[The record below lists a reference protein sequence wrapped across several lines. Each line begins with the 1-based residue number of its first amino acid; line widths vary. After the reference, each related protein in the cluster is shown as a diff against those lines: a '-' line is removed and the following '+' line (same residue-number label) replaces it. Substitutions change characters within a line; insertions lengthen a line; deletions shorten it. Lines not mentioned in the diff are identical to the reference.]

1 MLNFFSSFS
10 KLPSLKSL
18 HLKPYLVD
26 YSLDRLSFGV
36 DNIHFDVHISPQ
48 LCNALKKT
56 TLLVIIKHSHAE
68 LFYRDYK
75 KESCKNEKDTLKN
88 LCTDVLL
95 DGINLAKS
103 EGEYQIDYLGQA
115 ALAKLFLEE
124 VKNQYKNVVD
134 HFEQQVRAYQLS
146 AKHADYEEFKARE
159 KLAEIKLN
167 QSRIIRLAGE
177 EMFLLLTDIQNRNL
191 RNMRETHFD
200 EEKILPGVFFN
211 NPVLHTDD
219 PRDDFFLIEEYV
231 LLGKRSQDPDTYGNV
246 QAMIYGLL
254 RKTDLQQNEIKQED
268 LPETKHTNDPKDSP
282 PLNEGNNIFDKWI
295 METGNIHEMFNCFDA
310 QEHLERARDA
320 GASGE
325 RLKELRDRKDK
336 RQILLDFFY
345 REFKK
350 NGILKQIVAAYEMK
364 SMYGVYCPPLTPR
377 YIREYLVDFWS
388 RRSIIRELKRKS
400 SLHGGALPLA
410 PLRQTI
416 KRIKAATQA
425 EKKVHLF
432 NFLIEFV
439 RYHRD
444 IYNALTLKNA
454 MEAISIVTEEKI
466 LQLSKGNQTLFE
478 FLLSAERIKEEKPVI
493 NHVILKADIRGS
505 INISHTMRLRG
516 LNPASHF
523 SLNFFDPISEILWNY
538 RAEKVFI
545 EGDAIILS
553 IFENKDTPQGWYSV
567 ARACGLAIRML
578 QIVQRYNIKNQENN
592 LPILELGIGICYC
605 SGPPSYLYDGDS
617 KIMISP
623 AINMADRLSG
633 CSKYIRKHIRNQ
645 NPFYNLY
652 VFKNAEEDE
661 NEDTNDDHSL
671 RYNVNGIELSAEG
684 FLKLS
689 SEINLTKVTFKEGQA
704 KDIQFYSGKVPTL
717 NGNYQQLIIREA
729 TVFEID
735 PNTLRKTKETARKY
749 YEICSNQEIYDFI
762 NNFGNDH
769 NAM

>member
-10 KLPSLKSL
+10 KLPALKDL
-18 HLKPYLVD
+18 PLKPYLID
-26 YSLDRLSFGV
+26 YSLDRLAFGV

-48 LCNALKKT
+48 LRNALKKT
-56 TLLVIIKHSHAE
+56 TLLVMIKHSHAE
-68 LFYRDYK
+68 QFYRDYK
-75 KESCKNEKDTLKN
+75 KESRKNEKDILRN
-88 LCTDVLL
+88 LCTDVLM

-103 EGEYQIDYLGQA
+103 EGEHQIDYLGQA

-124 VKNQYKNVVD
+124 VKNQYKNIVD
-134 HFEQQVRAYQLS
+134 HFEQQVRAHQLS
-146 AKHADYEEFKARE
+146 AKHNDYEEFKTRG

-177 EMFLLLTDIQNRNL
+177 EMFLLLTDIQNRSL

-200 EEKILPGVFFN
+200 DEKILPGVFFN
-211 NPVLHTDD
+211 NPILHTDD
-219 PRDDFFLIEEYV
+219 PSDDFFLIEEYI
-231 LLGKRSQDPDTYGNV
+231 LLGKRSQDPDTYNNV
-246 QAMIYGLL
+246 QSMIYGLL
-254 RKTDLQQNEIKQED
+254 NKTDLQQKETKQED
-268 LPETKHTNDPKDSP
+268 PVKTDRNRKPQDSSS
-282 PLNEGNNIFDKWI
+282 LNQGNNHFDQWI
-295 METGNIHEMFNCFDA
+295 METSNIHQMFNRFDA
-310 QEHLERARDA
+310 QEHLERARDG
-320 GASGE
+320 GAAGE
-325 RLKELRDRKDK
+325 RLKELRNRKEK

-345 REFKK
+345 REFNKT
-350 NGILKQIVAAYEMK
+350 GILKQIVAAYEMK
-364 SMYGVYCPPLTPR
+364 SIYGIYCPPLAPR

-388 RRSIIRELKRKS
+388 RRSIIRELKRKN

-410 PLRQTI
+410 PLKQTI

-432 NFLIEFV
+432 NFLIEFA

-444 IYNALTLKNA
+444 IYNALILKNA

-478 FLLSAERIKEEKPVI
+478 FLLPTERIKEEKPVI

-505 INISHTMRLRG
+505 IKINHTMRLRG

-553 IFENKDTPQGWYSV
+553 IFEHKDTPQGWYSV

-578 QIVQRYNIKNQENN
+578 QIVQRYNIKNQENK

-633 CSKYIRKHIRNQ
+633 CSKYIRKHMRNQ

-652 VFKNAEEDE
+652 VFKNAEEDD
-661 NEDTNDDHSL
+661 EDSNDDHSL
-671 RYNVNGIELSAEG
+671 RYNVNGIELSTEG

-689 SEINLTKVTFKEGQA
+689 GEINLTKVNFKEGQA

-735 PNTLRKTKETARKY
+735 PNTLRKTKETTKKY

-762 NNFGNDH
+762 NNFGTDQ
-769 NAM
+769 NAL

>member
-10 KLPSLKSL
+10 KLPSLKNL
-18 HLKPYLVD
+18 PLKSYLID
-26 YSLDRLSFGV
+26 YSLDRLAFGV

-48 LCNALKKT
+48 LRNALKKT
-56 TLLVIIKHSHAE
+56 TLLVMIKHSHAE
-68 LFYRDYK
+68 QFYRDYK
-75 KESCKNEKDTLKN
+75 KESCKNEKDVLRN
-88 LCTDVLL
+88 LCTDVLM

-103 EGEYQIDYLGQA
+103 EGEHQIDYLGQA

-124 VKNQYKNVVD
+124 VRNQYKNIVD
-134 HFEQQVRAYQLS
+134 HFEQQIRAHQLS
-146 AKHADYEEFKARE
+146 DKHDDYEEFKTRE
-159 KLAEIKLN
+159 KLAEIKVN

-211 NPVLHTDD
+211 NPILHTDD
-219 PRDDFFLIEEYV
+219 PSDDFFLIEEYI

-246 QAMIYGLL
+246 QSMIYALFG
-254 RKTDLQQNEIKQED
+254 KTDLQQYGIKQEGPQESEHHID
-268 LPETKHTNDPKDSP
+268 TPDSS
-282 PLNEGNNIFDKWI
+282 PLDKGNHLFDQWI
-295 METGNIHEMFNCFDA
+295 METGNIHQMFNCFDA
-310 QEHLERARDA
+310 QEHLERARDG
-320 GASGE
+320 GAPAE
-325 RLKELRDRKDK
+325 RLKELRNRKEK

-345 REFKK
+345 REFNKT
-350 NGILKQIVAAYEMK
+350 GILKQIVAAYEMK
-364 SMYGVYCPPLTPR
+364 SIYAIYCPPLTPR

-388 RRSIIRELKRKS
+388 RRSIIREMKRKN
-400 SLHGGALPLA
+400 SLRGGTLPLA
-410 PLRQTI
+410 PLKQTI

-432 NFLIEFV
+432 NFLIEFA

-478 FLLSAERIKEEKPVI
+478 FLLTAERIKEEKPVI

-553 IFENKDTPQGWYSV
+553 IFEHKDTPQGWYSV

-623 AINMADRLSG
+623 AINLADRLSG
-633 CSKYIRKHIRNQ
+633 CSKYLRKHIRNQ

-652 VFKNAEEDE
+652 VFKNAEED
-661 NEDTNDDHSL
+661 NEDTNDDYSL

-689 SEINLTKVTFKEGQA
+689 NEINLTKVSFKEGQS
-704 KDIQFYSGKVPTL
+704 KDIKFYTGKVPTL

-729 TVFEID
+729 SVFEMD
-735 PNTLRKTKETARKY
+735 PNTLRMTKETSRKY

-762 NNFGNDH
+762 NNFGTNQ
-769 NAM
+769 NVM

>member
-1 MLNFFSSFS
+1 
-10 KLPSLKSL
+10 
-18 HLKPYLVD
+18 
-26 YSLDRLSFGV
+26 
-36 DNIHFDVHISPQ
+36 
-48 LCNALKKT
+48 
-56 TLLVIIKHSHAE
+56 
-68 LFYRDYK
+68 
-75 KESCKNEKDTLKN
+75 
-88 LCTDVLL
+88 
-95 DGINLAKS
+95 
-103 EGEYQIDYLGQA
+103 
-115 ALAKLFLEE
+115 
-124 VKNQYKNVVD
+124 
-134 HFEQQVRAYQLS
+134 
-146 AKHADYEEFKARE
+146 
-159 KLAEIKLN
+159 EIKLN
-167 QSRIIRLAGE
+167 QSRIIRFAGE
-177 EMFLLLTDIQNRNL
+177 EMFLLLTDIQNRSL

-219 PRDDFFLIEEYV
+219 PCDDFFLIEEYI

-246 QAMIYGLL
+246 QSMIYDLL
-254 RKTDLQQNEIKQED
+254 AKTDLQQNEVKQED
-268 LPETKHTNDPKDSP
+268 LPETEHNNDLKDPS
-282 PLNEGNNIFDKWI
+282 PLNEGSINFDKWI
-295 METGNIHEMFNCFDA
+295 METGNIHQMFNCFDA
-310 QEHLERARDA
+310 QEHLERAKDA

-325 RLKELRDRKDK
+325 RLKELRDRKEK

-350 NGILKQIVAAYEMK
+350 TGMLKQIVAAYEMK
-364 SMYGVYCPPLTPR
+364 SIYSIYCPPLAPR

-388 RRSIIRELKRKS
+388 RRSIIRELKRKN
-400 SLHGGALPLA
+400 SLHGGTLPLA
-410 PLRQTI
+410 PLKQTI

-425 EKKVHLF
+425 EKKVQLF
-432 NFLIEFV
+432 NFLIEFF

-478 FLLSAERIKEEKPVI
+478 FLLPAERIKEEKPVI

-652 VFKNAEEDE
+652 VFKNAEEE
-661 NEDTNDDHSL
+661 NENTNDDYSL
-671 RYNVNGIELSAEG
+671 RY
-684 FLKLS
+684 
-689 SEINLTKVTFKEGQA
+689 
-704 KDIQFYSGKVPTL
+704 
-717 NGNYQQLIIREA
+717 
-729 TVFEID
+729 
-735 PNTLRKTKETARKY
+735 
-749 YEICSNQEIYDFI
+749 
-762 NNFGNDH
+762 
-769 NAM
+769 